1 MAIMD
6 EETRQEVKK
15 LLDGLQSP
23 VKIVFF
29 KENINCPTCVL
40 AEEFV
45 KEVSSISENLKADI
59 YNKYIDESKTAE
71 YSPKQLPAIFV
82 ETPFSGKRVIF
93 YGIPSGYEFVSFME
107 AIKSAASGKVEL
119 EPETIEKLKNVSTQ
133 VNIKVFVTPTCPY
146 CPAAV
151 VLAHRMAIA
160 SDKII
165 SEMVEA
171 NEFPQLS
178 SKYQVEGVPKIVI
191 NENVHLVGAQP
202 ESVFAAAVVDSSK

>member
-15 LLDGLQSP
+15 ILDGLQSA
-23 VKIVFF
+23 VKIIFF
-29 KENINCPTCVL
+29 KENINCPTCAL

-45 KEVSSISENLKADI
+45 KEISSISENLKSEI
-59 YNKYIDESKTAE
+59 YNRYIDEAKVSE
-71 YSPKQLPAIFV
+71 YSPQHLPAIFV

-107 AIKSAASGKVEL
+107 AIKSAASGNVEL
-119 EPETIEKLKNVSTQ
+119 EPETIEKLKNISGQ

-151 VLAHRMAIA
+151 VLAHRMAMA
-160 SDKII
+160 SDKITA
-165 SEMVEA
+165 EMVEA

-178 SKYQVEGVPKIVI
+178 MKYQVEGVPKIVI

-202 ESVFAAAVVDSSK
+202 ESVFVAAVVDSLK